1 MKKNYRIGIK
11 IRNSNLLRAIED
23 SRFRMEKFMQDKKP
37 RGRPAKPNMV
47 KLMIKIDE
55 KLLALI
61 KAQDCG
67 YSETIERALKLFFNL

>member
-1 MKKNYRIGIK
+1 
-11 IRNSNLLRAIED
+11 
-23 SRFRMEKFMQDKKP
+23 MQDKKQ

>member
-1 MKKNYRIGIK
+1 
-11 IRNSNLLRAIED
+11 
-23 SRFRMEKFMQDKKP
+23 MQDKKQ

-67 YSETIERALKLFFNL
+67 YSETIERALLKFFNQV